1 MHRRTTLISSPEH
14 SAKTKNREYWQEVQ
28 TLIGFLNQQKRIK
41 AINEAIHVSGTG
53 VWSVTPARRRTSRIS
68 LDIWLVEYAGQQ
80 YIGATFLV
88 QVGAHL

>member
-53 VWSVTPARRRTSRIS
+53 VWSVTPGKIDLPGGTAIPAAIHEGCS
-68 LDIWLVEYAGQQ
+68 
-80 YIGATFLV
+80 
-88 QVGAHL
+88 